1 MVDRTNAA
9 NRIAQT
15 APTSTRFDT
24 NPNKQL
30 IDKFEK
36 TLLSDNST
44 QNNGFIVSNQII
56 TPNSISAEGG
66 TSCDGKGG
74 FEEVIRSDISDECGI
89 RSCFVQHE
97 QIHINQLE
105 KNAPNI
111 CEGQT
116 KGAALGYVDNATA
129 AKYERPAYK
138 DSINCLEN
146 KMDNA
151 SFLCKVELKLE
162 AFKMPTA
169 FEVLYREKL

>member
-1 MVDRTNAA
+1 MVDRANAA

-15 APTSTRFDT
+15 APISTTFDAK
-24 NPNKQL
+24 PNKQL

-36 TLLSDNST
+36 ILLADNSN

-97 QIHINQLE
+97 QIHIDQLE

-116 KGAALGYVDNATA
+116 KGKALGYIDNATA
-129 AKYERPAYK
+129 ARYERPAYK

-151 SFLCKVELKLE
+151 SILCKAELKLK
-162 AFKMPTA
+162 AFQMPSA
-169 FEVLYREKL
+169 FNVLYREKL

>member
-24 NPNKQL
+24 KPNKQL

-36 TLLSDNST
+36 TLLSDNGA

-116 KGAALGYVDNATA
+116 QGKALGYIDNATA
-129 AKYERPAYK
+129 ARYERPAYK

-146 KMDNA
+146 KIDNA
-151 SFLCKVELKLE
+151 SILCKAELKLK
-162 AFKMPTA
+162 AFQMPSA
-169 FEVLYREKL
+169 FNVLYREKL